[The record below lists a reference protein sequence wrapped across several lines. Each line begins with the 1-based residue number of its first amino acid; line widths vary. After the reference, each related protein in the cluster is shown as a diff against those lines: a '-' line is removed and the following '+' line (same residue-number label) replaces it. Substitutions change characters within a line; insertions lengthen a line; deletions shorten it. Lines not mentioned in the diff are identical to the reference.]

1 MTSFVGY
8 MNNAVIKF
16 PINFNFYFAHTY
28 CRTKFN
34 IISKWFYV
42 FIQSKERLIASLR
55 EGSGA
60 SGESAGVSN
69 LEYDSVKQ
77 ERDMFREDLQHS
89 KLTADNLRIE
99 LQVNKELKG
108 LSGES

>member
-1 MTSFVGY
+1 MPNLT
-8 MNNAVIKF
+8 
-16 PINFNFYFAHTY
+16 
-28 CRTKFN
+28 
-34 IISKWFYV
+34 

-77 ERDMFREDLQHS
+77 ERDMFREELQQS
-89 KLTADNLRIE
+89 KMTADNLKVE
-99 LQVNKELKG
+99 LQVTFIQSEIVL
-108 LSGES
+108 L

>member
-1 MTSFVGY
+1 MYIKITICQYVYTGIFFV
-8 MNNAVIKF
+8 ILKDF
-16 PINFNFYFAHTY
+16 
-28 CRTKFN
+28 
-34 IISKWFYV
+34 V
-42 FIQSKERLIASLR
+42 FLQSKERLIASLR

-99 LQVNKELKG
+99 LQVNKGLKG